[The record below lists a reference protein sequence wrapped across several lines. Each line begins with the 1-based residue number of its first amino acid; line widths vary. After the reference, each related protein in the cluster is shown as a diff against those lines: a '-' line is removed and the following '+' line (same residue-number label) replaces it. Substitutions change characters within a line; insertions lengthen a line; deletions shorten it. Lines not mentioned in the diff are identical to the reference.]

1 MKKVVLAAT
10 RAGLTGLSLLVWL
23 GVAVAA
29 MVATT
34 IGVATVFGCPFGVF
48 ELAVWWAFVL
58 VLWAG
63 CTLGHLRT
71 EAWAMGWAEG
81 WRK

>member
-1 MKKVVLAAT
+1 MKKVVSAAA

-29 MVATT
+29 MVAATL
-34 IGVATVFGCPFGVF
+34 GVATVFGCPFGVF
-48 ELAVWWAFVL
+48 ELVVWWLL
-58 VLWAG
+58 VLAMWAG

-71 EAWAMGWAEG
+71 EAWVMGWAMGW
-81 WRK
+81 RK